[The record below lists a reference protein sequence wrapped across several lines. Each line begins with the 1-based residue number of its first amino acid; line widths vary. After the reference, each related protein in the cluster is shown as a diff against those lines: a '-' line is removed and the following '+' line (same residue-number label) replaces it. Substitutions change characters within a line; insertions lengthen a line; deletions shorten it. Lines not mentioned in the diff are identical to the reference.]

1 LIRNRQK
8 DQIKMENKSKTK
20 TQVVLNIMLV
30 LTWIAFIG
38 LLIKTG
44 AMLFSYLM
52 TLIHPEKA
60 KDMYSGLNLYNLMQF
75 NFWNYSQIVSFMIIQ
90 AVLKA
95 YILFLLIKMLSNVK
109 LSNPFTKEVAS
120 QLESLS
126 FISLG
131 IWIISIIGKAHSSW
145 LMKRAGV
152 FQTEFE
158 SGEFLFMAGLVFIIS
173 QVFKR
178 GVELQSENEL
188 TV

>member
-1 LIRNRQK
+1 
-8 DQIKMENKSKTK
+8 
-20 TQVVLNIMLV
+20 
-30 LTWIAFIG
+30 
-38 LLIKTG
+38 
-44 AMLFSYLM
+44 
-52 TLIHPEKA
+52 
-60 KDMYSGLNLYNLMQF
+60 
-75 NFWNYSQIVSFMIIQ
+75 
-90 AVLKA
+90 
-95 YILFLLIKMLSNVK
+95 
-109 LSNPFTKEVAS
+109 LSNPFTIGVAR

-131 IWIISIIGKAHSSW
+131 IWIIGKAGKAHSSW
-145 LMKRAGV
+145 LMKRAGA